1 MGVDLSSSSIPQMGV
16 VPGQPQSGKA
26 KELAKSL
33 THGVE
38 LQDKKKKNQKE
49 ESSVHFRLRK
59 VLVILFIFSQ
69 AALYLAAAVL
79 VGEIVCNHE
88 NLISAQIC

>member
-38 LQDKKKKNQKE
+38 LQDKKKKKTKKKKAACT
-49 ESSVHFRLRK
+49 SVCEKFSLFYSYFRRLHFILLRR
-59 VLVILFIFSQ
+59 S
-69 AALYLAAAVL
+69 
-79 VGEIVCNHE
+79 
-88 NLISAQIC
+88 